1 MNHGRLFLFASI
13 ALLSIGI
20 ATAQEPY
27 WWSNPHQ
34 DDDHD
39 MYERGSS
46 VNAQTEQAALFEAV
60 GAAKNMLVQR
70 IGIVPALTESGI
82 DSSAEYAIVDFNV
95 FANSTEKT
103 SKGWSAWVLVK
114 YPQERKKE
122 LLDRWKASIASMQDL
137 RSREPNVPVQFG
149 LSLLT
154 GDNRRQYREGDSIT
168 LTLRAE
174 KDCYLVLVDHQSDG
188 STVLLF
194 PNRFHPESFV
204 KAGSLVQIPPPTDA
218 TFKLLVQAP
227 FGDDRIEAI
236 ASTKESALQAK
247 FAKLVEVLPAGHD
260 VAVSTRG
267 IFVQGLTSAMES
279 SKVESLQ
286 WSRAELVLSTYPA
299 Q

>member
-1 MNHGRLFLFASI
+1 MNPKSLLLFNFM
-13 ALLSIGI
+13 ALLSISI
-20 ATAQEPY
+20 AAAQEPY
-27 WWSNPHQ
+27 WWENPHQ
-34 DDDHD
+34 DDDKD

-70 IGIVPALTESGI
+70 IGIVPALTEAGI
-82 DSSAEYAIVDFNV
+82 DSSAEYAIVDFDV
-95 FANSTEKT
+95 FASGTEKT
-103 SKGWSAWVLVK
+103 SKGWSAWVLIK
-114 YPQERKKE
+114 YPQEQKKE

-137 RSREPNVPVQFG
+137 RSREPRVPVQFG

-168 LTLRAE
+168 LTLSAE
-174 KDCYLVLVDHQSDG
+174 KDCHLVLVDHQSDG
-188 STVLLF
+188 SDVLLF
-194 PNRFHPESFV
+194 PNRFHPDSFV
-204 KAGSLVQIPPPTDA
+204 KGGSLVQIPSPTGA

-236 ASTKESALQAK
+236 ASTKESALHAK
-247 FAKLVEVLPAGHD
+247 FAKLVEGLPTGQD

-267 IFVQGLTSAMES
+267 IFVQGLTSVMASSES
-279 SKVESLQ
+279 ESLQ
-286 WSRAELVLSTYPA
+286 WSCAELVLSTYSA